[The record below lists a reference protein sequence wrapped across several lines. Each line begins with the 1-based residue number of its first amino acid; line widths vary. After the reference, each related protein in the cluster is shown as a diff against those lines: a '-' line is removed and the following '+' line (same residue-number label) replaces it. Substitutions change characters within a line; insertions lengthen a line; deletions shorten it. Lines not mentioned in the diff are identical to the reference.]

1 VGDVMVADLTS
12 IQIGDDRCRIEARG
26 QFTDQDTKDYSP
38 NPESEQLHIEV
49 PNYEGPL
56 DLLLHLIKKHSLDIF
71 DIPISIITEKYL
83 EEIQNLELDLAG
95 EFLLMAATLTQIKSK
110 MLLPQEEQLVEDE
123 EQGVDPRAE
132 LMRRLLEYQRYK
144 EVAEQLSQR
153 DYLGFNIFGRTYEEP
168 ELEPKDDRVLAPV
181 NAFELIEN
189 FAKILESLQPKTG
202 HTVSFEAVNIRAR
215 LTEMIDFSRV
225 KLNFSFREALFYFA
239 AKTKLDLIVTFLAI
253 LEMARLK
260 LIEIQQEPGS
270 ADIGL
275 KALDTEFDGELGDI
289 DV

>member
-1 VGDVMVADLTS
+1 MALDLAS
-12 IQIGDDRCRIEARG
+12 VHQVGDDRCRIEARG

-49 PNYEGPL
+49 PTYEGPL

-71 DIPISIITEKYL
+71 DIPIAIITEKYL
-83 EEIQNLELDLAG
+83 EEIQSLELDLAG
-95 EFLLMAATLTQIKSK
+95 EFLLMAATLTHIKSK
-110 MLLPQEEQLVEDE
+110 MLLPQDEQLVEE
-123 EQGVDPRAE
+123 EESGVDPRAE

-144 EVAEQLSQR
+144 EVAEALSQR
-153 DYLGFNIFGRTYEEP
+153 DYLGFNIFGRLYEEP
-168 ELEPKDDRVLAPV
+168 DLKPQEDRLLAPV

-202 HTVSFEAVNIRAR
+202 HTISFEAVNIRAR
-215 LTEMIDFSRV
+215 LAEMIDFSRI
-225 KLNFSFREALFYFA
+225 KLKFLFQDALFYFG
-239 AKTKLDLIVTFLAI
+239 AKTKIDLIITFLAI

-260 LIEIQQEPGS
+260 LIEIKQEPGS
-270 ADIGL
+270 ASIEL
-275 KALDTEFDGELGDI
+275 TALDNEFDGDLGDV

>member
-1 VGDVMVADLTS
+1 MALDLAS
-12 IQIGDDRCRIEARG
+12 VHQVGDDRCRIEARG

-49 PNYEGPL
+49 PTYEGPL

-71 DIPISIITEKYL
+71 DIPIAIITEKYL
-83 EEIQNLELDLAG
+83 EEIQSLELDLAG
-95 EFLLMAATLTQIKSK
+95 EFLLMAATLTHIKSK
-110 MLLPQEEQLVEDE
+110 MLLPQDEQLVEE
-123 EQGVDPRAE
+123 EESGVDPRAE

-144 EVAEQLSQR
+144 EVAEALSQR
-153 DYLGFNIFGRTYEEP
+153 DYLGFNIFGRLYEEP
-168 ELEPKDDRVLAPV
+168 DLEPQEDRLLAPV

-202 HTVSFEAVNIRAR
+202 HTISFEAVNIRAR
-215 LTEMIDFSRV
+215 LAEMIDFSRI
-225 KLNFSFREALFYFA
+225 KLKFLFQDALFYFG
-239 AKTKLDLIVTFLAI
+239 AKTKIDLIITFLAI

-260 LIEIQQEPGS
+260 LIEIKQEPGS
-270 ADIGL
+270 ASIEL
-275 KALDTEFDGELGDI
+275 TALDNEFDGDLGDV

>member
-1 VGDVMVADLTS
+1 MASDLTAVS
-12 IQIGDDRCRIEARG
+12 LGDDRCRIEARG

-38 NPESEQLHIEV
+38 NPESEQLHVEM

-71 DIPISIITEKYL
+71 DIPIAIITEKYL

-110 MLLPQEEQLVEDE
+110 MLLPQEEQLSEDE

-153 DYLGFNIFGRTYEEP
+153 DYLGFNIFGRTYEDF
-168 ELEPKDDRVLAPV
+168 ELEPQEDRLLAPV

-189 FAKILESLQPKTG
+189 FAKILESLQPQTG
-202 HTVSFEAVNIRAR
+202 HTVSFDAVNLRAR
-215 LTEMIDFSRV
+215 LAEMIDFSRI
-225 KLNFSFREALFYFA
+225 KLNFLFQDALFYFG
-239 AKTKLDLIVTFLAI
+239 AKTKIDLIITFLAI

-260 LIEIQQEPGS
+260 LVEIKQEPGS
-270 ADIGL
+270 ADINL
-275 KALDTEFDGELGDI
+275 KTLDTEFDGELGDV

>member
-1 VGDVMVADLTS
+1 MAVDLTS
-12 IQIGDDRCRIEARG
+12 VQLGDERCRVEARG
-26 QFTDQDTKDYSP
+26 QFTDQDAKDYSP
-38 NPESEQLHIEV
+38 NPESEQLRIEV

-83 EEIQNLELDLAG
+83 EEIQSLELDLAG

-110 MLLPQEEQLVEDE
+110 MLLPQEEQLSEDE
-123 EQGVDPRAE
+123 ESGVDPRVE

-144 EVAEQLSQR
+144 EVAEQLGQR
-153 DYLGFNIFGRTYEEP
+153 DYLGFNVFGRTYEEP
-168 ELEPKDDRVLAPV
+168 ELEPQEDRLLAPV

-189 FAKILESLQPKTG
+189 FAKILESLQPKIG
-202 HTVSFEAVNIRAR
+202 HTVSFESVNLRAR
-215 LTEMIDFSRV
+215 LTEMIDFSRL
-225 KLNFSFREALFYFA
+225 KLDFWFRDALFYFG
-239 AKTKLDLIVTFLAI
+239 AKSKLDIIVTFLAI

-260 LIEIQQEPGS
+260 LVELKQEPGS
-270 ADIGL
+270 AEISL
-275 KALDTEFDGELGDI
+275 KALDNDFDGELGDA